1 MLQQMQSSI
10 NALTEAMN
18 KGFVAFREEIKEERK
33 ARKQLQEQLR
43 EERDAHLDTIKALQA
58 AVEALDR
65 ARRENNLIM
74 FGVPES
80 SQDVSLQ
87 VTSLLQPSSSA
98 LGANL
103 LEVRRLGRAPAAG
116 AARNARPRPVLVK
129 FSSLDAKHRAFS
141 HSSRLREEHRI
152 TMDDDLTENQR
163 ASRERQRPQ
172 FKELQDKGLRP
183 FWRGDVLKTR
193 GPQGQRASR
202 VNPTTSHA

>member
-1 MLQQMQSSI
+1 MLQHMQNSI
-10 NALTEAMN
+10 NALTEALN
-18 KGFVAFREEIKEERK
+18 KSIVAFQTEIKAERQ
-33 ARKQLQEQLR
+33 ARKTLETQLR
-43 EERDAHLDTIKALQA
+43 AERDAHLDTTKALQA
-58 AVEALDR
+58 AVESLDR
-65 ARRENNLIM
+65 ARRENNLVM

-80 SQDVSLQ
+80 SQDVFRQ

-116 AARNARPRPVLVK
+116 ASRNTRPRPVLLK
-129 FSSLDAKHRAFS
+129 FGSLDAKHRAFS
-141 HSSRLREEHRI
+141 HSRRLREEHRI
-152 TMDDDLTENQR
+152 TLDDDLTENQR
-163 ASRERQRPQ
+163 ASRERQRPE

-202 VNPTTSHA
+202 VNPTHSPA

>member
-1 MLQQMQSSI
+1 MLLQMQTSI
-10 NALTEAMN
+10 NALTEALN
-18 KGFVAFREEIKEERK
+18 KNIVTFQKEIKKERD
-33 ARKQLQEQLR
+33 AREKFEKELR
-43 EERDAHLDTIKALQA
+43 AERDAHLDTTKALQA
-58 AVEALDR
+58 AVESLDR

-80 SQDVSLQ
+80 SQDVFRQ

-129 FSSLDAKHRAFS
+129 FASLDAKHRAFS

-152 TMDDDLTENQR
+152 TLDDDLTENQR
-163 ASRERQRPQ
+163 ASRERQRPE
-172 FKELQDKGLRP
+172 FKELQEKGLRP

-202 VNPTTSHA
+202 VTPTRSPA